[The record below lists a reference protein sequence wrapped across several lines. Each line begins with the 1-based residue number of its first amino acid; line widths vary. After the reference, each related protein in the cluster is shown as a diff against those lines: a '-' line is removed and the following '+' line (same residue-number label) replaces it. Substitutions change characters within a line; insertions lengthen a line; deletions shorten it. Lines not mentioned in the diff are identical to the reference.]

1 MSLAAPSLASPLVTI
16 VTTDIAAITRGR
28 SVEASVYE
36 SMLQPGV
43 GWVPANISLTPFD
56 PIADPN
62 PWGSKGDLR
71 LLPDPEARFQ
81 VIRSRAATMLDFV
94 MADIV
99 ELDGSPWSC
108 CMRTQLKQ
116 ALRLFRDE
124 TGLSVIAA
132 FEQEFQVLGEPWPA
146 APAFSLQALRRAD
159 PFGPE
164 VMAALRSAGIEPE
177 TFIAEYGRDQFEV
190 TTAPVP
196 ALRAADE
203 AVAVREIVRE
213 TARLLGL
220 RTSFAP
226 KTAVAGVG
234 NGVHVHLSFR
244 DAEGR
249 PAAFDPARPGRL
261 SEVASAFAAGL
272 LAHLPALAALTA
284 PSAISYLRL
293 KPHHWSSAWIW
304 LGERDREATLR
315 ICPTVALGG
324 RDPAPQFNLEFR
336 AADACASPHLVM
348 TAILRAGLDGIWRNL
363 PTPPIVDADPLTMS
377 EGERARLGIAPLPD
391 SLPAALAALD
401 ADATARAWFDPIFV
415 ETYLGMKRAEL
426 KLVEGLGGDELI
438 KRYVAV
444 Y

>member
-1 MSLAAPSLASPLVTI
+1 MSGTAPAASPLVTI
-16 VTTDIAAITRGR
+16 VTTDIAGITRGR
-28 SVEASVYE
+28 SVEASAFE
-36 SMLQPGV
+36 GILERGV
-43 GWVPANISLTPFD
+43 GWVPADISLTPFD

-71 LLPDPEARFQ
+71 LIPDPVARFQ
-81 VIRSRAATMLDFV
+81 VSGSRAATPLDFV
-94 MADIV
+94 MGDIV

-108 CMRTQLKQ
+108 CVRTQLKDT
-116 ALRLFRDE
+116 LRLFHEE

-164 VMAALRSAGIEPE
+164 VLAALRSAGIEPE

-190 TTAPVP
+190 TTAPVL

-226 KTAVAGVG
+226 KTAVAGAG

-261 SEVASAFAAGL
+261 SATAGAFAAGVL
-272 LAHLPALAALTA
+272 DHLPALVALTA
-284 PSAISYLRL
+284 PSVISYLRL
-293 KPHHWSSAWIW
+293 KPHHWSSAWTW

-315 ICPTVALGG
+315 ICPTVEIGG
-324 RDPAPQFNLEFR
+324 RDPGPQLNLEFR

-348 TAILRAGLDGIWRNL
+348 TAILRAGLDGIIRGL
-363 PTPPIVDADPLTMS
+363 TTPPIVDADPLTMS
-377 EGERARLGIAPLPD
+377 QAERARLGIAPLPD
-391 SLPAALAALD
+391 SLPAALAAFE
-401 ADATARAWFDPIFV
+401 ADETARVWFDPVFL

-426 KLVEGLGGDELI
+426 KLVEGLGGEELI
-438 KRYVAV
+438 ARYVTV